1 MSTAGAVFALL
12 AITLIGGIVWY
23 ERSQPP
29 AQVVALVAALAAL
42 AAAGR
47 IALSPIPNVV
57 PTTDITL
64 IAGFALGGAPGFA
77 VGALAALASNFWLGQ
92 GPWTPWQ
99 MAGWGMA
106 GLLGAGL
113 AVLTGRR
120 LGRVGLAVA
129 CGVVG
134 FAYGALLDLYTM
146 VSFGGEQSLDRYLVL
161 SARGLPF
168 NVAHAAGNVAF
179 ALIAGPALVRML
191 TRYRTRFEF
200 AWKKG
205 AAPAGASLILLLGA
219 VVALAGTASPPD
231 ATAGAA
237 SISQGGDPPRQIKAL
252 AAADAV
258 AYLRAAQNEDGGFGF
273 SPDAQS
279 SAGMTGWATL
289 GLEAAG
295 VDPRGLSRGGKTP
308 LSYLRSTAGELEGA
322 ADLERTILVVK
333 AAGLEPRRFAGRNL
347 VRRLL
352 KQRGSDGSWGRQ
364 VNPTAFGVLALAAAG
379 SGAADRSASWLVRN
393 RNDDGGWGFAP
404 NSNSDADTTG
414 AVLQALA
421 ASGTGSG
428 AIRGGVAY
436 LRSVQLSSGG
446 FPLSGGGANAQS
458 TAWAIQGLLAAGASP
473 GKLRR
478 GGRNP
483 FDYLDSLQAA
493 DGHYRYSRS
502 SDQTPVWVTAQALQA
517 AERAPFPLAEVG
529 GATASAA
536 SGSGA
541 GASSASGTG
550 GGGGGGGAAAAGGA
564 GAVAGA
570 AGAASPGEAATEA
583 AAGSPAR
590 FETDGDDEDTGLLV
604 GGVVLGLAVIVAC
617 GVMLNRQ
624 SARE

>member
-1 MSTAGAVFALL
+1 MSTAGAIFALL

-205 AAPAGASLILLLGA
+205 AAPAGASLLLLLGA
-219 VVALAGTASPPD
+219 VVALAGTASPPARDRRRREHQPGRRPAAADQGAGGRGRGRLPARRPERGRRLRLLARRPIQRRDDRLGDPGAGGRRRRPARAQPWRQD
-231 ATAGAA
+231 AALLPALDRGRARGRRRPRAHHPRRQGRRAGAA
-237 SISQGGDPPRQIKAL
+237 AL
-252 AAADAV
+252 
-258 AYLRAAQNEDGGFGF
+258 RRPQPG
-273 SPDAQS
+273 Q
-279 SAGMTGWATL
+279 
-289 GLEAAG
+289 EAA
-295 VDPRGLSRGGKTP
+295 
-308 LSYLRSTAGELEGA
+308 EA
-322 ADLERTILVVK
+322 ARLERLL
-333 AAGLEPRRFAGRNL
+333 GRPGEPDGVRRACAGRGRVWGGRALRL
-347 VRRLL
+347 VAGP
-352 KQRGSDGSWGRQ
+352 QPQ
-364 VNPTAFGVLALAAAG
+364 PTT
-379 SGAADRSASWLVRN
+379 
-393 RNDDGGWGFAP
+393 GGWGFAP
-404 NSNSDADTTG
+404 
-414 AVLQALA
+414 
-421 ASGTGSG
+421 GSEQRRRHD
-428 AIRGGVAY
+428 RG
-436 LRSVQLSSGG
+436 
-446 FPLSGGGANAQS
+446 
-458 TAWAIQGLLAAGASP
+458 
-473 GKLRR
+473 
-478 GGRNP
+478 
-483 FDYLDSLQAA
+483 
-493 DGHYRYSRS
+493 
-502 SDQTPVWVTAQALQA
+502 
-517 AERAPFPLAEVG
+517 
-529 GATASAA
+529 
-536 SGSGA
+536 
-541 GASSASGTG
+541 
-550 GGGGGGGAAAAGGA
+550 
-564 GAVAGA
+564 GA
-570 AGAASPGEAATEA
+570 AGAGGRGLRRGRRPGRRRLPALDPAGQRRVPVGRA
-583 AAGSPAR
+583 AAPTPSPRPGRSRA
-590 FETDGDDEDTGLLV
+590 
-604 GGVVLGLAVIVAC
+604 
-617 GVMLNRQ
+617 
-624 SARE
+624 

>member
-1 MSTAGAVFALL
+1 MSTAGAIFALL

-205 AAPAGASLILLLGA
+205 AAPAGASLLLLLGA

-428 AIRGGVAY
+428 ADSRRRRLPALGAAFQRRLPSLGRRRQRAIDGLGDPGPAGRGGLAREAAQGRPQSVRLPRLAAGGRRP
-436 LRSVQLSSGG
+436 LPLLALQRPDPGLGHSAGPAGGRARSVPACRGG
-446 FPLSGGGANAQS
+446 RRHRLGRVGVRRGRLERLRGRWRRRWGRCRCGRWRGGGRGGGGRREPGRGGHGSGGG
-458 TAWAIQGLLAAGASP
+458 IP
-473 GKLRR
+473 GPLRDR
-478 GGRNP
+478 R
-483 FDYLDSLQAA
+483 
-493 DGHYRYSRS
+493 R
-502 SDQTPVWVTAQALQA
+502 
-517 AERAPFPLAEVG
+517 
-529 GATASAA
+529 
-536 SGSGA
+536 
-541 GASSASGTG
+541 
-550 GGGGGGGAAAAGGA
+550 
-564 GAVAGA
+564 
-570 AGAASPGEAATEA
+570 
-583 AAGSPAR
+583 
-590 FETDGDDEDTGLLV
+590 
-604 GGVVLGLAVIVAC
+604 
-617 GVMLNRQ
+617 
-624 SARE
+624 

>member
-1 MSTAGAVFALL
+1 M
-12 AITLIGGIVWY
+12 
-23 ERSQPP
+23 
-29 AQVVALVAALAAL
+29 
-42 AAAGR
+42 
-47 IALSPIPNVV
+47 
-57 PTTDITL
+57 
-64 IAGFALGGAPGFA
+64 
-77 VGALAALASNFWLGQ
+77 
-92 GPWTPWQ
+92 
-99 MAGWGMA
+99 
-106 GLLGAGL
+106 
-113 AVLTGRR
+113 
-120 LGRVGLAVA
+120 
-129 CGVVG
+129 
-134 FAYGALLDLYTM
+134 
-146 VSFGGEQSLDRYLVL
+146 
-161 SARGLPF
+161 
-168 NVAHAAGNVAF
+168 
-179 ALIAGPALVRML
+179 
-191 TRYRTRFEF
+191 
-200 AWKKG
+200 
-205 AAPAGASLILLLGA
+205 
-219 VVALAGTASPPD
+219 
-231 ATAGAA
+231 
-237 SISQGGDPPRQIKAL
+237 
-252 AAADAV
+252 
-258 AYLRAAQNEDGGFGF
+258 
-273 SPDAQS
+273 
-279 SAGMTGWATL
+279 
-289 GLEAAG
+289 
-295 VDPRGLSRGGKTP
+295 
-308 LSYLRSTAGELEGA
+308 
-322 ADLERTILVVK
+322 
-333 AAGLEPRRFAGRNL
+333 
-347 VRRLL
+347 
-352 KQRGSDGSWGRQ
+352 
-364 VNPTAFGVLALAAAG
+364 
-379 SGAADRSASWLVRN
+379 
-393 RNDDGGWGFAP
+393 
-404 NSNSDADTTG
+404 
-414 AVLQALA
+414 LQALA

>member
-1 MSTAGAVFALL
+1 MSTAGAIFALL

-205 AAPAGASLILLLGA
+205 AAPAGASLLLLLGA
-219 VVALAGTASPPD
+219 VVALAGTASPPARD
-231 ATAGAA
+231 RRRREHQPGRR
-237 SISQGGDPPRQIKAL
+237 P
-252 AAADAV
+252 AAADQGAGGRGRGRLP
-258 AYLRAAQNEDGGFGF
+258 ARRPERGRRLRLLARRPIQRRDDRLGDPGAGGRRRRPARAQPWRQDAALLPALDRGRARGRRR
-273 SPDAQS
+273 PRAHDPRV
-279 SAGMTGWATL
+279 
-289 GLEAAG
+289 EAAG
-295 VDPRGLSRGGKTP
+295 LNS
-308 LSYLRSTAGELEGA
+308 
-322 ADLERTILVVK
+322 
-333 AAGLEPRRFAGRNL
+333 RRFAGRNL
-347 VRRLL
+347 VRKLL
-352 KQRGSDGSWGRQ
+352 RQRDPNGSWGGQ
-364 VNPTAFGVLALAAAG
+364 VNPTAFGVLALDAAG
-379 SGAADRSASWLVRN
+379 SGAAGGSASWLVRN
-393 RNDDGGWGFAP
+393 RNRDGRLGLRP
-404 NSNSDADTTG
+404 RQRQRRRLD
-414 AVLQALA
+414 
-421 ASGTGSG
+421 
-428 AIRGGVAY
+428 RG
-436 LRSVQLSSGG
+436 
-446 FPLSGGGANAQS
+446 
-458 TAWAIQGLLAAGASP
+458 
-473 GKLRR
+473 
-478 GGRNP
+478 
-483 FDYLDSLQAA
+483 
-493 DGHYRYSRS
+493 
-502 SDQTPVWVTAQALQA
+502 
-517 AERAPFPLAEVG
+517 
-529 GATASAA
+529 
-536 SGSGA
+536 
-541 GASSASGTG
+541 
-550 GGGGGGGAAAAGGA
+550 
-564 GAVAGA
+564 GA
-570 AGAASPGEAATEA
+570 AGAGGGGLRRGRRPGRRLLPALDPAGQRRVPAGRA
-583 AAGSPAR
+583 AAPTPSPRPGRYRA
-590 FETDGDDEDTGLLV
+590 
-604 GGVVLGLAVIVAC
+604 
-617 GVMLNRQ
+617 
-624 SARE
+624 